1 MEEKLLIEKIL
12 AGDTI
17 ALSKAITL
25 CESTLQKDQKKV
37 SLEEKNQDI

>member
-25 CESTLQKDQKKV
+25 CESTLQKEQKIM
-37 SLEEKNQDI
+37 EFHIKNF